1 MGRALKQQQWQEV
14 GGGAPLSYSSSS
26 ALNTFAQVALR
37 NCILFQLNTFSL
49 MALHQLINHTN
60 FTSVLCETCTK
71 YTVSVSIDGEK
82 RPRLDTGVGQ
92 AMESSQREFQHP
104 STTPHLPS
112 VYHPPY
118 VFHLAPT
125 TYLPSTISSTFRL
138 PPHLSSI
145 YHPPYVFH
153 LHLPP
158 IFHLPSHL
166 PSYYHHP
173 HIPSVYHPTYLP
185 YTSSSSQSSLHP
197 PHTTGIQPQRLICH
211 RYCIMHQPF
220 SCI

>member
-1 MGRALKQQQWQEV
+1 MAGSGGRSTALLQLFV
-14 GGGAPLSYSSSS
+14 SSQYLCSS
-26 ALNTFAQVALR
+26 CTKK
-37 NCILFQLNTFSL
+37 LFQLNTFSL

-118 VFHLAPT
+118 VFHLPPT
-125 TYLPSTISSTFRL
+125 TYFPSTISSTFLL
-138 PPHLSSI
+138 PPPPHTFRLLPQLSSI
-145 YHPPYVFH
+145 Y
-153 LHLPP
+153 
-158 IFHLPSHL
+158 
-166 PSYYHHP
+166 
-173 HIPSVYHPTYLP
+173 
-185 YTSSSSQSSLHP
+185 
-197 PHTTGIQPQRLICH
+197 
-211 RYCIMHQPF
+211 
-220 SCI
+220 